1 MSSIDF
7 STIMAAKYPTY
18 KWEALSVQA
27 QDEYDSD
34 EYYTLTTYKLWNE
47 AKRDEDKGWVF
58 FQHGG
63 T

>member
-7 STIMAAKYPTY
+7 GAIMLAKYPTY
-18 KWEALSVQA
+18 KWEPIAVQA
-27 QDEYDSD
+27 QDEYSSD
-34 EYYTLTTYKLWNE
+34 EYYTLTTYKIWNE
-47 AKRDEDKGWVF
+47 DKLDKDKGWVF